1 MGVCVKKAKPCAAL
15 PRDVDLL
22 SGEGD
27 LRGEVTVG
35 CTFPE
40 GSPICLNAVAR
51 GTLLH
56 PPLDG
61 WGFGSYARAKLANVL
76 FARGLPHFFG
86 LAAASVHPGEMVC

>member
-1 MGVCVKKAKPCAAL
+1 M